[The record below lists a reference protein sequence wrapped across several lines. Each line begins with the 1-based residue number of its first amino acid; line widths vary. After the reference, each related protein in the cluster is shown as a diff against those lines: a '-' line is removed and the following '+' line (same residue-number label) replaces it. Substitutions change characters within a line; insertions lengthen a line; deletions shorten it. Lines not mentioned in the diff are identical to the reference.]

1 MLPDPAAFVDTD
13 RYPVDQPG
21 AARDALVA
29 HLHAELATDGCAVL
43 KGSESLGRA
52 SSTPNEALGEAGAG
66 ALCAD
71 ALSLAPN
78 RSARG
83 AFVAPDLAAEL
94 RLLSAV
100 RRATRSW
107 RDASRSFAGAGAS
120 AANGAPAADGAPAD
134 CAAAAGGGGAEAG
147 GLIFAIICVGD
158 DGVRKRGAISSPAS
172 TTAAKPPYAAG
183 RRHA

>member
-1 MLPDPAAFVDTD
+1 MTESIGLE
-13 RYPVDQPG
+13 
-21 AARDALVA
+21 RD
-29 HLHAELATDGCAVL
+29 
-43 KGSESLGRA
+43 GSA
-52 SSTPNEALGEAGAG
+52 AGAG

-134 CAAAAGGGGAEAG
+134 CAASAGGGAEAG

-158 DGVRKRGAISSPAS
+158 DGGRKRGTISSPAS
-172 TTAAKPPYAAG
+172 TAAAKPPYAAG